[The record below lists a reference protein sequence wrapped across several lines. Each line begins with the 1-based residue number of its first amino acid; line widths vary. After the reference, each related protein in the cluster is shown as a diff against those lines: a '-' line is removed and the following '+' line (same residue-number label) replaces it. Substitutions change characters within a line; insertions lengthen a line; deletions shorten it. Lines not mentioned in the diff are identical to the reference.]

1 MFYKASIK
9 KLADFKK
16 FSHLAIDNKT
26 NNSHYE
32 KFKV

>member
-1 MFYKASIK
+1 MFYKTSIK
-9 KLADFKK
+9 RLADFKK
-16 FSHLAIDNKT
+16 IPNLAIDNKT